1 MISGH
6 YRVELSICGCLRL
19 KLLETKLVE
28 LEAPAVLDKIRYF
41 IMRALR
47 NMRQWPLLCAASI
60 LTMAVALATVAT
72 FFLVVVNT
80 EQLALRWTKE
90 IQVIAYL
97 QKAPDQQSLAGL
109 TKKLKDIPEVETVQ
123 YVSQADAMKRFKKHL
138 GEDASLLEGVN
149 ADLLPASFEL
159 GLQAQYRNQAGIAS
173 VIEQLENYLDV
184 DDLRYGQQWLEK
196 FNKFAQSLRFIGILL
211 GGFLLFA
218 ALFIVSNTIK
228 LTLYAR
234 RDELEIMALV
244 GATMRFIQIPFMLEG
259 AIQGVLGGVLSLA
272 FLAISFVFILSP
284 SLNSF
289 WLTPTDFNLQF
300 LSMNQQIIMVF
311 SGVVLGVLGSLSSLR
326 RFVRF

>member
-1 MISGH
+1 M
-6 YRVELSICGCLRL
+6 
-19 KLLETKLVE
+19 
-28 LEAPAVLDKIRYF
+28 LDKIRYF

-47 NMRQWPLLCAASI
+47 NMRQWPLLCTASV

-97 QKAPDQQSLAGL
+97 EKAPNQQSIAGL
-109 TKKLKDIPEVETVQ
+109 TKKLKNIPEVESVK
-123 YVSQADAMKRFKKHL
+123 YVSPADAMQRFKKHL
-138 GEDASLLEGVN
+138 GEDGSLLEGVSKE
-149 ADLLPASFEL
+149 LLPASFEL
-159 GLQAQYRNQAGIAS
+159 GLYAEFRNQQGIAS
-173 VIEQLENYLDV
+173 VIEQLENQLDV
-184 DDLRYGQQWLEK
+184 DDLRYGQRWLER
-196 FNKFAQSLRFIGILL
+196 FNKFAQTLRFVGIIL

-259 AIQGVLGGVLSLA
+259 AIQGLLGGVLSLA
-272 FLAISFVFILSP
+272 FLAISFVFVLSP

-289 WLTPTDFNLQF
+289 WLTPTDFDLQF
-300 LSMNQQIIMVF
+300 LSVSQQIILAL

-326 RFVRF
+326 RFVRI

>member
-1 MISGH
+1 M
-6 YRVELSICGCLRL
+6 
-19 KLLETKLVE
+19 
-28 LEAPAVLDKIRYF
+28 LDKIRYF

-47 NMRQWPLLCAASI
+47 NMRQWPLLCTASV

-97 QKAPDQQSLAGL
+97 KKAPNQQSIAGL
-109 TKKLKDIPEVETVQ
+109 TKKLKNIPEVESVK
-123 YVSQADAMKRFKKHL
+123 YVSPADAMQRFKKHL
-138 GEDASLLEGVN
+138 GEDGSLLEGVSKE
-149 ADLLPASFEL
+149 LLPASFEL
-159 GLQAQYRNQAGIAS
+159 GLYAEFRNQQGIAS
-173 VIEQLENYLDV
+173 VIEQLENQLDV
-184 DDLRYGQQWLEK
+184 DDLRYGQRWLER
-196 FNKFAQSLRFIGILL
+196 FNKFAQTLRFVGIVL

-259 AIQGVLGGVLSLA
+259 AIQGLLGGVLSLA
-272 FLAISFVFILSP
+272 FLALSFVFVLSP

-289 WLTPTDFNLQF
+289 WLTPTDFDLQF
-300 LSMNQQIIMVF
+300 LSVSQQIILAL

-326 RFVRF
+326 RFVRI

>member
-1 MISGH
+1 MS
-6 YRVELSICGCLRL
+6 
-19 KLLETKLVE
+19 VE

-47 NMRQWPLLCAASI
+47 NMRQWPLLCAASV

-72 FFLVVVNT
+72 FFLVVANT

-97 QKAPDQQSLAGL
+97 EKAPNQQSIAGL
-109 TKKLKDIPEVETVQ
+109 TQKLKNIPEVESVK
-123 YVSQADAMKRFKKHL
+123 YVSPAAAMQRFKKHL
-138 GEDASLLEGVN
+138 GEDGSLLEGVSKE
-149 ADLLPASFEL
+149 LLPASFEL
-159 GLQAQYRNQAGIAS
+159 GLHAEYRNQQGIAS
-173 VIEQLENYLDV
+173 VIEQLENQLQI
-184 DDLRYGQQWLEK
+184 DDLRYGQQWLQR
-196 FNKFAQSLRFIGILL
+196 FNKFARALRFVGIIL

-244 GATMRFIQIPFMLEG
+244 GATMRFIQVPFMLEG
-259 AIQGVLGGVLSLA
+259 AIQGLLGGVLALA
-272 FLAISFVFILSP
+272 FLVISFVFVLSP

-289 WLTPTDFNLQF
+289 WLTPTDFDLQF
-300 LSMNQQIIMVF
+300 LSVSQQIILAL
-311 SGVVLGVLGSLSSLR
+311 SGIVLGVLGSLSSLR
-326 RFVRF
+326 RFVRI